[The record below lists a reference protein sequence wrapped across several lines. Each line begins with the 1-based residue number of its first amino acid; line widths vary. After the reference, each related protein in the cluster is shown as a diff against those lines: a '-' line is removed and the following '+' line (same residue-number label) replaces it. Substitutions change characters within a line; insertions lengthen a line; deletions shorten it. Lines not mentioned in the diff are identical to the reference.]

1 MKTMKI
7 RVKDRQFVSYAK
19 KKLYST
25 KHFENMLLILI
36 HQDDKQNDKKMFY
49 HLTNSSVMRA
59 IITGNKGGKDAEKV
73 ELVRNHYRNNELMKQ
88 LIETGKTLKIHNLV
102 ETIKEVKKNYKSY
115 FTKLKNGDTTA
126 KPPKPKKLN
135 KLNHFT
141 LHTDSYKS
149 HTFKKKNKIG
159 INLSDKMRYTHVK
172 HSALK
177 KVVGRLENIK
187 NINIHLSNG
196 HVYLLI
202 AYENAAPK
210 VEENLAYKAAALDMG
225 VNILVALFVEDEKTP
240 SLLIDGTPFKTYN
253 ANFNRLMAKVNETIS
268 TSKSVNRVSFLQK
281 YRSFLYEKRNNYFF
295 SEFHQMSTR
304 MLEFCQKQGVTHLII
319 SRNLAELKNNGEIK
333 LRKKAKQ
340 PFVQIP
346 FIQLLKSLMDKA
358 PKYNI
363 HISEVDEAYT
373 SKTSSISADIHEIQS
388 LAQENT
394 PLTTNDYKGSRVER
408 GLFKDQVLKKIVHA
422 DVNASRNIC
431 FLGSWNEKDISIPFP
446 KLCNPIVI
454 KSDRKFVQLI
464 ANS

>member
-1 MKTMKI
+1 MKI

-36 HQDDKQNDKKMFY
+36 HQDHKQNDKKMFHY
-49 HLTNSSVMRA
+49 LTNGSIMRA
-59 IITGNKGGKDAEKV
+59 VITGNKGGKDGEKV

-115 FTKLKNGDTTA
+115 FTNLKNGDTTA

-149 HTFKKKNKIG
+149 NTFKKKNKIG
-159 INLSDKMRYTHVK
+159 INLSNKMRYTHVK

-177 KVVGRLENIK
+177 KVVGRIENIK

-210 VEENLAYKAAALDMG
+210 VEENLAYKAAALDIG
-225 VNILVALFVEDEKTP
+225 VNILATLFVEDEKTP
-240 SLLIDGTPFKTYN
+240 SLLIDGTSFKTYN

-268 TSKSVNRVSFLQK
+268 TSKDVNRISFFRK
-281 YRSFLYEKRNNYFF
+281 YRSFLYEKRNNHFF
-295 SEFHQMSTR
+295 SEFHKMSTR
-304 MLEFCQKQGVTHLII
+304 ILEFCQQQGVTHLII
-319 SRNLAELKNNGEIK
+319 SRNLAKLKNNGELK
-333 LRKKAKQ
+333 LRKKTKQ

-346 FIQLLKSLMDKA
+346 FIQLLNNLMDKA

-363 HISEVDEAYT
+363 YISEVDEAYT

-388 LAQENT
+388 LAQENN

-408 GLFKDQVLKKIVHA
+408 GLFKDQALKKVVHA

-431 FLGSWNEKDISIPFP
+431 FLGSWNEKDISISFS